1 MEMQKQRTCI
11 AKEVQIVEIITIV
24 QIQGNTEMQFM
35 RRARA
40 VAVAHRG
47 TAITL
52 TFLTRAILSSY
63 AEAITIVVRMQ
74 ACSISTTTVVVATA
88 TGRSVRSWSHFNVT
102 LSLALCKSAENI
114 KCHPMQIT
122 GSENEMEVS
131 YKKVLQSK
139 TFFDI
144 IQKGLNY
151 YSNFPNTSN
160 PFFKRGGN
168 YNNGTNAGVF
178 YFNNNNGNS
187 NSNNSFRPVLVALRY
202 NEKFKRRIFLLI
214 KYVYGHILGSIKE
227 V

>member
-1 MEMQKQRTCI
+1 
-11 AKEVQIVEIITIV
+11 
-24 QIQGNTEMQFM
+24 
-35 RRARA
+35 
-40 VAVAHRG
+40 
-47 TAITL
+47 
-52 TFLTRAILSSY
+52 
-63 AEAITIVVRMQ
+63 
-74 ACSISTTTVVVATA
+74 
-88 TGRSVRSWSHFNVT
+88 
-102 LSLALCKSAENI
+102 
-114 KCHPMQIT
+114 MQIT

-151 YSNFPNTSN
+151 YSNFPNTDW
-160 PFFKRGGN
+160 PFFNRGGN
-168 YNNGTNAGVF
+168 YSNGTNAGVF

-187 NSNNSFRPVLVALRY
+187 NGSISFRPVLVALRY